1 MFVAVRGQAGQVCSH
16 WLTDAGDGRG
26 HQHTHLVYDQGHQG
40 EQDPGV
46 QYGYFFQQL
55 GKVEQLKK
63 ADRYMFPHYKYY
75 VREVKI
81 KAYAQLLES
90 YKTIKLSYMADTFGV
105 MEDYIDRDL
114 GRTCERSQTLN

>member
-1 MFVAVRGQAGQVCSH
+1 
-16 WLTDAGDGRG
+16 
-26 HQHTHLVYDQGHQG
+26 
-40 EQDPGV
+40 
-46 QYGYFFQQL
+46 
-55 GKVEQLKK
+55 
-63 ADRYMFPHYKYY
+63 MFPHYKYY